1 MTSKLYTL
9 IFSLFICLSANTQLD
24 AQKFGH
30 MNSGNLLEMMP
41 EVKAGDAELEVLR
54 KSLFDKIQTRVKALE
69 EKFER
74 LRKKAAEG
82 GMSPVQQREA
92 EDDLNRER
100 ESILKEEQALT
111 QTMQQKRV
119 DLLQPIFD
127 KVNKAIEEVG
137 KENGYT
143 MIFETS
149 QFNAILFAAEAD
161 DVTDMVKAKLG
172 L

>member
-1 MTSKLYTL
+1 M
-9 IFSLFICLSANTQLD
+9 I

-30 MNSGNLLEMMP
+30 LNSGNLLELMP
-41 EVKAGDAELEVLR
+41 EVKAGDAELEKLQ
-54 KSLFDKIQTRVKALE
+54 KASLEKMQQRVKALE
-69 EKFER
+69 DKFQM
-74 LRKKAAEG
+74 LREKAAEG
-82 GMSPVQQREA
+82 GMSPVQQRQA

-100 ESILKEEQALT
+100 ESILKEEQELT
-111 QTMQQKRV
+111 QKMQQKRI

-127 KVNKAIEEVG
+127 KVNKAIEDVG

-149 QFNAILFAAEAD
+149 QFNAILFAADAD
-161 DVTDMVKAKLG
+161 DVMPLVKAKLG